1 MYRFDVNC
9 IKPKSVKLGEC
20 NSLGEAKDRVF
31 KHYEESTGEILS
43 GVDRIVYTTSLMAL
57 HSADIGKYRYILENK

>member
-1 MYRFDVNC
+1 MYRFDVKC
-9 IKPKSVKLGEC
+9 IKPESKQLGEC
-20 NSLGEAKDRVF
+20 RSLGEAKDKVF
-31 KHYEESTGEILS
+31 KHYEESTGETLS